1 MIKDNNFSKYLLYA
15 IGEILLVII
24 GILMAL
30 QINNWNEQRKLANER
45 TKESLKGKECPDFH
59 LLTNLLYLTVFVS
72 NKPFYAAV
80 LEFFPSVFLGQ
91 TLFF

>member
-45 TKESLKGKECPDFH
+45 TKESLKGK
-59 LLTNLLYLTVFVS
+59 VIKKMS
-72 NKPFYAAV
+72 NKKADRTTRGYK
-80 LEFFPSVFLGQ
+80 
-91 TLFF
+91 